1 MPIFVLMVWIRET
14 IYTCFVTD
22 AQRRLEG
29 VVTIK
34 DLLMNPYDMKIQDIM
49 DENVIK
55 AVTTEDQ
62 EEVVDLFN
70 KYDLMC
76 LPVVDHEDRLVGIV
90 TVDDVVD
97 VMEEEATEDIEKM
110 AAMLPSDKALSEDRY
125 P

>member
-1 MPIFVLMVWIRET
+1 
-14 IYTCFVTD
+14 
-22 AQRRLEG
+22 
-29 VVTIK
+29 
-34 DLLMNPYDMKIQDIM
+34 M

-110 AAMLPSDKALSEDRY
+110 TSLI
-125 P
+125 